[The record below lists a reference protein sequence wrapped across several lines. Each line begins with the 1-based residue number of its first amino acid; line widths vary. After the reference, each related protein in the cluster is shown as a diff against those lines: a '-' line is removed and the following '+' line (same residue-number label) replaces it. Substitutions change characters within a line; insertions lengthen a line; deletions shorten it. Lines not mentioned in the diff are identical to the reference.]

1 MIHSFL
7 KRVCRHILLVFVLS
21 LSGFALRA
29 QLRVVGYLPNSLD
42 YEVQYDQITHL
53 NLAFENPDSL
63 GRLSFSPNNTAYIE
77 GAHRKGK
84 KVLVSIGGGGASFD
98 TDMQRRYTTLF
109 DDKNR
114 GQFVSHVITYLSEH
128 NFDGIDVDLEG
139 PAINE
144 HYDKFIADLHREL
157 KPRGKM
163 LTAALT
169 HMNGADKISD
179 QSILLFDF
187 INVMAYDATG
197 PWRKDR
203 PGPHASYDFAV
214 ESLAYWSS
222 RGLPKNKTVL
232 GVPFY
237 GYGFGNDFNEGMSF
251 SKIINVYADAE
262 KRDVSGDSVYYNGI
276 PTIRK
281 KAELVRTEKLGG
293 IMIWQLAQDTL
304 GAKSLLN
311 TIHQALNRKK

>member
-1 MIHSFL
+1 MINTLLRRVLKPTLVLALCLSFL
-7 KRVCRHILLVFVLS
+7 TLQ
-21 LSGFALRA
+21 A
-29 QLRVVGYLPNSLD
+29 QYKVVGYLPNELAH
-42 YEVQYDQITHL
+42 EVRFDQITHL

-63 GRLSFSPNNTAYIE
+63 GRLSYSPNNTAYIE

-84 KVLVSIGGGGASFD
+84 KVLVSIGGGGASFNS
-98 TDMQRRYTTLF
+98 DMQRRYTALF

-114 GQFVSHVITYLSEH
+114 GQFVSHLVTYIFEH
-128 NFDGIDVDLEG
+128 NFDGVDVDLEG

-157 KPRGKM
+157 KPRGKL

-179 QSILLFDF
+179 ESILLFDF

-203 PGPHASYDFAV
+203 PGPHASYEFAV

-222 RGLPKNKTVL
+222 RGLPKGKTVL

-237 GYGFGNDFNEGMSF
+237 GYGFGNAFNEGMSY
-251 SKIINVYADAE
+251 SKIINVYPEAE
-262 KRDVSGDSVYYNGI
+262 KRDVAGDSVYYNGI
-276 PTIRK
+276 PTILK
-281 KAELVRTEKLGG
+281 KANLVRSEGLGG
-293 IMIWQLAQDTL
+293 IMIWQIAQDTL

-311 TIHQALNRKK
+311 SIHKTLNNKK